1 MLPRGRFR
9 VRAGIGAHLY
19 WPPMK
24 VTTTKGPRSSVVLEV
39 EVPPERVARS
49 VQQAVA
55 RLARSTRVPGFR
67 PGHAPRAVLER
78 VVGPE
83 RVLEEAF
90 EHLIPDTLEEALIDA
105 EVIPLVQPDVEV
117 VQRDEGKPLIYRATV
132 PVRPEVRLG
141 DYRGFPFGT
150 EIEAIDDA
158 RVATVLE
165 ELRDQQATLV
175 PVEGRAV
182 RDGDFLVIAFEG
194 RRDGETF
201 EGGSAERY
209 PVVVGAGRMIPGF
222 EEQLIGASI
231 EEEKRFGLTFP
242 GDYPDKALAGK
253 PVEFTVT
260 VREIR
265 EKVLPSLDDDLARSL
280 GEYTDLDAL
289 RAEVRS
295 RLEANARDRA
305 RHVFIDRIIEFA
317 VANATLEIPDAL
329 VESELDVMF
338 EELRGRLARE
348 GIAFEEYLAAAQ
360 PGPAEPPGGLV
371 LPASAQRQAS
381 DADRLTRLRAEYR
394 PRAEHRA
401 KVLLVLSAVAEAEGV
416 EISDEKLEAE
426 LGRIRVRHPDDPRLV
441 AYFES
446 SRGRLSLRASLR
458 RSAVVERIVD
468 EWLAA
473 HPEVGPV
480 PHLEDDEA
488 ERASTA

>member
-1 MLPRGRFR
+1 
-9 VRAGIGAHLY
+9 
-19 WPPMK
+19 MK

-49 VQQAVA
+49 VEQAVS
-55 RLARSTRVPGFR
+55 RLSRSTRVPGFR

-90 EHLIPDTLEEALIDA
+90 EHLIPDTLEEALTDA

-132 PVRPEVRLG
+132 PVRPEVTLG
-141 DYRGFPFGT
+141 DYRGFPFAI
-150 EIEAIDDA
+150 EIETIDDA

-175 PVEGRAV
+175 PVEGRSIH
-182 RDGDFLVIAFEG
+182 DGDFVIIAFEG

-201 EGGSAERY
+201 EGGSSERY
-209 PVVVGAGRMIPGF
+209 PVVVGSGRMIPGF
-222 EEQLIGASI
+222 EAQLVGVSI
-231 EEEKRFGLTFP
+231 DEEKRFTATFP
-242 GDYPDKALAGK
+242 DDYQDKTLAGQL
-253 PVEFTVT
+253 VEFTVT

-265 EKVLPSLDDDLARSL
+265 EKVLPPLDDDLARSL
-280 GEYTDLDAL
+280 GEYADLDAL
-289 RAEVRS
+289 RAEIRE

-305 RHVFIDRIIEFA
+305 RHVFIDRIIEYA

-329 VESELDVMF
+329 VDSELEVMF

-348 GIAFEEYLAAAQ
+348 QIGFAEYLEAVGKDEAA
-360 PGPAEPPGGLV
+360 LH
-371 LPASAQRQAS
+371 
-381 DADRLTRLRAEYR
+381 AEYR

-401 KVLLVLSAVAEAEGV
+401 KVLLVLNAVAEAEGL
-416 EISDEKLEAE
+416 EISDGDLEAE
-426 LGRIRVRHPDDPRLV
+426 LTRIRGRHPDDSRLV

-446 SRGRLSLRASLR
+446 PRGRLSLRASLR

-468 EWLAA
+468 EWLAV
-473 HPEVGPV
+473 HPEVGSV
-480 PHLEDDEA
+480 PHLKDDEA
-488 ERASTA
+488 ERTGTA

>member
-1 MLPRGRFR
+1 
-9 VRAGIGAHLY
+9 
-19 WPPMK
+19 MK

-39 EVPPERVARS
+39 EVPRERVARS

-55 RLARSTRVPGFR
+55 RLARTTRVPGFR

-90 EHLIPDTLEEALIDA
+90 EHLIPDTLEEALTDA
-105 EVIPLVQPDVEV
+105 AVIPLVQPNVEV

-132 PVRPEVRLG
+132 PVRPEVTLG
-141 DYRGFPFGT
+141 DYRGFPFA
-150 EIEAIDDA
+150 IEVEGIDAA
-158 RVATVLE
+158 RVAQVLE
-165 ELRDQQATLV
+165 ELRDQHATLV
-175 PVEGRAV
+175 PVGDRPV
-182 RDGDFLVIAFEG
+182 RDGDFLVISFEG

-209 PVVVGAGRMIPGF
+209 PIVVGAERMIPGF
-222 EEQLIGASI
+222 EQQLVGLPVG
-231 EEEKRFGLTFP
+231 EEKRFGLTFP
-242 GDYPDKALAGK
+242 EDYPDKTLAGK
-253 PVEFTVT
+253 PVEFMVT

-265 EKVLPSLDDDLARSL
+265 EKILPTLDDDLARSL
-280 GEYTDLDAL
+280 GEYADLDAL
-289 RAEVRS
+289 REEVRT

-305 RHVFIDRIIEFA
+305 RHVFIDRIIENA

-329 VESELDVMF
+329 VESEFEVML

-348 GIAFEEYLAAAQ
+348 GISFEQYLEAAY
-360 PGPAEPPGGLV
+360 PAPADEGPGGLV
-371 LPASAQRQAS
+371 LPASARRPPS
-381 DADRLTRLRAEYR
+381 DADRLARLRAEYR
-394 PRAEHRA
+394 PRAEQRA
-401 KVLLVLSAVAEAEGV
+401 KVLLVLNAVADAEAV
-416 EISDEKLEAE
+416 EISDRDLEAE
-426 LGRIRVRHPDDPRLV
+426 LGRIRGRHPDDPRLV

-446 SRGRLSLRASLR
+446 PRGRLSLRASLR

-468 EWLAA
+468 GWLVA

-488 ERASTA
+488 ASTSRA